1 MSKRTKRAPINGFD
15 HVTVPKRVKK
25 MRDNPPKEN
34 WRDFKIRKIKVTYI
48 KREWVYEGT
57 VVYTDTTI
65 CPSGMAT

>member
-34 WRDFKIRKIKVTYI
+34 WRDFKIRKIKSNI
-48 KREWVYEGT
+48 HKK
-57 VVYTDTTI
+57 
-65 CPSGMAT
+65 GMGI